1 MLSTF
6 CELLLE
12 LNSPIVLQIE
22 HIGLEFNIKVVLFL
36 FSLREETKVVEG
48 RRRRRVSLS
57 LKGEPRMDA
66 LSRIQREEAVLV
78 VVDVQDAL
86 MRKMNSAVA
95 EKVIRNIRILLAF
108 AKKMAIPVLITEQYP
123 KGLGPT
129 VSEIKAELGSI
140 LPIEKV
146 SFSCCG
152 AETFNAKLSQTER
165 RHVMLV
171 GIETHVCI
179 LQTADDL
186 LRGGHRVH
194 AVADA
199 ICSQR
204 KLDWEIGLK
213 WMEKKGAIISTTE
226 MIAFQLLKEAG
237 TEEFRALSKWLK

>member
-1 MLSTF
+1 
-6 CELLLE
+6 
-12 LNSPIVLQIE
+12 
-22 HIGLEFNIKVVLFL
+22 
-36 FSLREETKVVEG
+36 
-48 RRRRRVSLS
+48 
-57 LKGEPRMDA
+57 MDA

-86 MRKMNSAVA
+86 MKKMNPGVA
-95 EKVIRNIRILLAF
+95 EKVVRNIRTLLAF
-108 AKKMAIPVLITEQYP
+108 ARHLAIPVLITEQYP

-129 VSEIKAELGSI
+129 VSEIKAEVGSI

-152 AETFNAKLSQTER
+152 VETFNAKLSQTGR
-165 RHVMLV
+165 RQVMLV

-186 LRGGHRVH
+186 LQGGHRVH

-199 ICSQR
+199 ICSQSI
-204 KLDWEIGLK
+204 LDWKIGLR
-213 WMEKKGAIISTTE
+213 WMEKKGAMISTTE
-226 MIAFQLLKEAG
+226 IIAFQLLKEAG

>member
-1 MLSTF
+1 MGPVVSEGCL
-6 CELLLE
+6 
-12 LNSPIVLQIE
+12 IVLQIE
-22 HIGLEFNIKVVLFL
+22 HIGLEFNFN
-36 FSLREETKVVEG
+36 
-48 RRRRRVSLS
+48 VSS
-57 LKGEPRMDA
+57 RGEPGMSEG
-66 LSRIQREEAVLV
+66 SRIQREEAVLV

-86 MRKMNSAVA
+86 MKKMNPGVA
-95 EKVIRNIRILLAF
+95 EKVIRNIRTLLVF
-108 AKKMAIPVLITEQYP
+108 AQRLAIPVLITEQYP

-129 VSEIKAELGSI
+129 VSEIKMEMGSI

-152 AETFNAKLSQTER
+152 VEMFNAKLNQTGR
-165 RHVMLV
+165 QQVILV

-186 LRGGHRVH
+186 IRAGREVH

-204 KLDWEIGLK
+204 KLDWEVGLR
-213 WMEKKGAIISTTE
+213 WIEKRGAMISTTE
-226 MIAFQLLKEAG
+226 IIAFQLLKEAG